1 MCAYK
6 VASDGMCVSLMKSDG
21 ERVCYLCLCYCV
33 CERERVCV
41 CVCVRV
47 LISRWGMVWLAAI
60 C

>member
-21 ERVCYLCLCYCV
+21 ECDLCLCV
-33 CERERVCV
+33 FVRERECV
-41 CVCVRV
+41 CVCV